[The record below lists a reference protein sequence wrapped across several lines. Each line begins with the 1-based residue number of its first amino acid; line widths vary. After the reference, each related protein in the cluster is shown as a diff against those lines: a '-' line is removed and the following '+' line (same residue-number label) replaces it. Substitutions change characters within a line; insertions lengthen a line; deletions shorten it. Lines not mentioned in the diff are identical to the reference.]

1 MKSKF
6 RLAFVGV
13 DHPHGWLYRE
23 SLKRMPEVEV
33 VAFYARSE
41 DEKKTLQEP
50 FTSRPVYTSISRLLA
65 EEDFEGVM
73 VMLPNNEEP
82 QACMELAEAGK
93 HIMAEKPV
101 ARNAQEMKPL
111 VDLVNRA
118 GIKFTVGYPWR
129 FHPICQDIKKLLRE
143 GLVGRVNTLDAKMFA
158 SFVGAEDMP
167 HRDPN
172 HYLFN
177 KKVSGGG
184 FFNWLLVHWI
194 DLLFFFLEDEV
205 TSVTAMVDTDVN
217 LPIDVEVGGVALLKF
232 SKGAITSLHGGYYLP
247 EGKEST
253 FNIYGSEG
261 WIRWNP
267 QGEPEIHAF
276 TTSSRWRIAPER
288 KIRYSL
294 TEEGGYGGRY
304 GIAMLRDWI
313 DSIREDRPPVNSI
326 NNALRGLQVVDAV
339 YKSSQAGRQMTV
351 RI

>member
-1 MKSKF
+1 MESKF

-41 DEKKTLQEP
+41 DETKTLQEP

-82 QACMELAEAGK
+82 QACMEFAEAGK

-101 ARNAQEMKPL
+101 ARNAQEMMPL
-111 VDLVNRA
+111 VDLVNRV
-118 GIKFTVGYPWR
+118 GIKFVVGYPWR
-129 FHPICQDIKKLLRE
+129 FHPICRDIKKLLRE
-143 GLVGRVNTLDAKMFA
+143 GLVGRVNAIYAKMFA

-172 HYLFN
+172 HYLF
-177 KKVSGGG
+177 KKEVSGGG

-205 TSVTAMVDTDVN
+205 TSVTAMVENDVN
-217 LPIDVEVGGVALLKF
+217 LPIDVEVGGAALLKF
-232 SKGAITSLHGGYYLP
+232 SKGAIASLHGGYYLP

-261 WIRWNP
+261 WIHWNP

-276 TTSSRWRIAPER
+276 TTSLRWPIAPER
-288 KIRYSL
+288 RVRYSL
-294 TEEGGYGGRY
+294 IEEGGYGGRY

-313 DSIREDRPPVNSI
+313 ESIREERLPVNSI
-326 NNALRGLQVVDAV
+326 NNALRAVQVVDAV
-339 YKSSQAGRQMTV
+339 YVSSQSGRKMTI